1 MKFKPLVVF
10 GLFYTA
16 CHTSVLAEVITGRVI
31 KVADGDTITIL
42 DNQKKQHKIRLAQI
56 DAPEKSQPWG
66 KASRDY
72 LNAWIYE
79 NVVTVD
85 YDETDRYGRIVGEV
99 YIGQY
104 HVNSEMLRNG
114 NAWVY
119 TRYAKDK
126 RLFELQE
133 SAKRNQ
139 FGLWSL
145 PQSDQVPPWEWR
157 KSKK

>member
-1 MKFKPLVVF
+1 MKFKTLVVF

-72 LNAWIYE
+72 LNEWIYE

-85 YDETDRYGRIVGEV
+85 YDETDRYGRIVGDV